1 MGHLDLKSFYSNTR
15 KSFNLPKVFLSYLPL
30 TVAVCSITL
39 FFAAHL
45 LNLSTQ
51 HISFYVII
59 EFLSIFMAF
68 SIALTLWYTYE
79 YSQGFLQI
87 LGSSF
92 LVIGFIK
99 LFHALLI
106 PGVMPQF
113 TAGSSDQKALWFW
126 AISRLLEAGALLFS
140 GMIANTDYQIYFS
153 RRFSFGVAIA
163 TSFLIFVAVSYS
175 LPTFPLTLLTTNSI
189 FFSTFIASI
198 LLLALFLFRRGA
210 RKTCR
215 KGPNFMLCGIIASI
229 FAELALAFHSSA
241 GDTFNLLGHLY
252 KLVSYT
258 FMFHALFGQTVRQ
271 PFEEIEKLLNQ
282 TVTSISR
289 ALDRR
294 DKYTYDHS
302 ARVADYALIIGQM
315 MQVDRKLK
323 ENIRLS
329 GLLHDIGK
337 IAVPDG
343 VLNKEGPL
351 TAAEREMI
359 KLHPVKGAEILE
371 PIERLQVLRGI
382 SEHHERIDGKGYPLG
397 ISGEGISFEARI
409 IAVADTF
416 DAITSDRI
424 YGPKKS
430 KEEAMAILKSAS
442 GSQLDSQAT
451 SALILADKQGLID
464 PIMNK

>member
-1 MGHLDLKSFYSNTR
+1 MGNLDLKSFYSNPR
-15 KSFNLPKVFLSYLPL
+15 KSFNLPEIFLAHLPL
-30 TVAVCSITL
+30 TVAVCSTAL

-45 LNLSTQ
+45 INLSTQ
-51 HISFYVII
+51 YMSYYVII
-59 EFLSIFMAF
+59 ELLSIFMAF

-79 YSQGFLQI
+79 YSQGFFQI

-92 LVIGFIK
+92 LAIGFIK

-106 PGVMPQF
+106 PGAMPQF
-113 TAGSSDQKALWFW
+113 TDAGSDQRTMWFW
-126 AISRLLEAGALLFS
+126 AMSRLLEAGALLFS
-140 GMIANTDYQIYFS
+140 GVIANTGYQINFS
-153 RRFSFGVAIA
+153 RRFSFGMAIA
-163 TSFLIFVAVSYS
+163 ASFLALMTVSHYLQIF
-175 LPTFPLTLLTTNSI
+175 PTKLLTANSI
-189 FFSTFIASI
+189 FFSAFIASI

-210 RKTCR
+210 KKTR
-215 KGPNFMLCGIIASI
+215 QKGSDFILCGIIASI
-229 FAELALAFHSSA
+229 FVELSISFHSGA
-241 GDTFNLLGHLY
+241 EDTFNLLAHLY
-252 KLVSYT
+252 ELVSYT

-271 PFEEIEKLLNQ
+271 PFEEIEKLLSQ
-282 TVTSISR
+282 TVISISR

-294 DKYTYDHS
+294 DKYTYNHS
-302 ARVADYALIIGQM
+302 ARVADYALAISKV
-315 MQVDRKLK
+315 MQVDRNLK

-382 SEHHERIDGKGYPLG
+382 AEHHERMDGKGYPLG
-397 ISGEGISFEARI
+397 ISGEGISLEARI

-416 DAITSDRI
+416 DAITSNRV
-424 YGPKKS
+424 YRHKKS
-430 KEEAMAILKSAS
+430 KEGAMAILKSAS
-442 GSQLDSQAT
+442 GSQLDSQAV
-451 SALILADKQGLID
+451 SAFILADKKGLID
-464 PIMNK
+464 PIMNR